1 MHHTLCR
8 IAAMLAVLCS
18 TLIGQEPDQP
28 NTAVPRLITL
38 NGVFHPAIGLLGTN
52 ENATFSIYKEQQ
64 GGLPLWQE
72 TQNVVL
78 DANGRYTATLGVAH
92 KEGVPVDLFSSTE
105 PRWLGVQFNRPGEV
119 EQPRYQLV
127 SVPYALKS
135 VDAETL
141 GGLPASAYLLSGAAS
156 ASSGVANAT
165 NPSAKT
171 PAKLSNPKQ
180 PVPDVAN
187 GNANYVIGELR
198 NRAAVSGRA
207 AATTGITALTHTS
220 AHATGSALSVTTPVI
235 DTTGANFAVAA
246 VAYWLTIAQTVT
258 DSMGNSWVA
267 LPAYSS
273 TTTYYTP
280 MRLFYSCLTKV
291 GVGHTFTVSSTS
303 AAYQAFAV
311 RVYSGVNCSVDA
323 QNGAGFNATTT
334 TFPAGSITTPQA
346 GDLIVSDISNW
357 TTPAPS
363 VNSGLTI
370 QETQTYSSGNN
381 FGIGFADLIQSTAGS
396 INPTWT
402 LGSQSENAVA
412 VAAFP
417 PTSGPPLPTL
427 TSITP
432 SSGTQGATVN
442 VILAGSNLAGGS
454 INAISGIT
462 ISNVVSSAS
471 QVTATFTI
479 ASGATGAQNVTVTTS
494 AGTSNALTFT
504 INGPPT
510 SVQKI
515 SYGTTALPT
524 TALSATTCDSAPL
537 SVSANGALASDTMT
551 IAPASNAST
560 AGYGV
565 KGFTLSW
572 FVSAN
577 SVTFVRCNVSQSSQ
591 SPSPLSLNWS
601 VLR

>member
-8 IAAMLAVLCS
+8 TAAMLAVLCS

-28 NTAVPRLITL
+28 TTAVPRLITL
-38 NGVFHPAIGLLGTN
+38 NGVFHPAIGLPGAN

-92 KEGVPVDLFSSTE
+92 KEGMPVDLFSSTE

-135 VDAETL
+135 ADAETL

-156 ASSGVANAT
+156 ASSGVVNAT

-171 PAKLSNPKQ
+171 PAKLSNP
-180 PVPDVAN
+180 
-187 GNANYVIGELR
+187 

-246 VAYWLTIAQTVT
+246 VAYWLTTAQTVT

-273 TTTYYTP
+273 TTTYNTP

-346 GDLIVSDISNW
+346 GDLIVSAISNS

-363 VNSGLTI
+363 VDSGLTI

-402 LGSQSENAVA
+402 LGSQNSNAVA

-504 INGPPT
+504 INGPQT
-510 SVQKI
+510 GVQKI

-551 IAPASNAST
+551 IAPASNASA

-577 SVTFVRCNVSQSSQ
+577 SVNFVRCNVSQSSQ
-591 SPSPLSLNWS
+591 SPGPLSLNWS

>member
-1 MHHTLCR
+1 
-8 IAAMLAVLCS
+8 
-18 TLIGQEPDQP
+18 
-28 NTAVPRLITL
+28 
-38 NGVFHPAIGLLGTN
+38 
-52 ENATFSIYKEQQ
+52 
-64 GGLPLWQE
+64 
-72 TQNVVL
+72 
-78 DANGRYTATLGVAH
+78 
-92 KEGVPVDLFSSTE
+92 
-105 PRWLGVQFNRPGEV
+105 
-119 EQPRYQLV
+119 
-127 SVPYALKS
+127 
-135 VDAETL
+135 
-141 GGLPASAYLLSGAAS
+141 
-156 ASSGVANAT
+156 
-165 NPSAKT
+165 
-171 PAKLSNPKQ
+171 
-180 PVPDVAN
+180 
-187 GNANYVIGELR
+187 
-198 NRAAVSGRA
+198 
-207 AATTGITALTHTS
+207 
-220 AHATGSALSVTTPVI
+220 
-235 DTTGANFAVAA
+235 
-246 VAYWLTIAQTVT
+246 
-258 DSMGNSWVA
+258 
-267 LPAYSS
+267 
-273 TTTYYTP
+273 

-323 QNGAGFNATTT
+323 QNGAGFNATAT

-346 GDLIVSDISNW
+346 GDLIVSAISNW

-363 VNSGLTI
+363 VDSGLTI
-370 QETQTYSSGNN
+370 QETQTYSTGNN

-515 SYGTTALPT
+515 SSGTTALPT

-537 SVSANGALASDTMT
+537 SVPANGALASDTMT
-551 IAPASNAST
+551 IAPASNASA

-577 SVTFVRCNVSQSSQ
+577 SVNFVRCNVSQSLQ
-591 SPSPLSLNWS
+591 SPGPLSLNWS